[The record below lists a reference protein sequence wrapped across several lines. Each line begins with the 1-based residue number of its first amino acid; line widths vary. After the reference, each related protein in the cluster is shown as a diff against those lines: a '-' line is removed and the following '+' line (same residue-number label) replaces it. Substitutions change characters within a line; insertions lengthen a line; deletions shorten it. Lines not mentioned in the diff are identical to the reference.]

1 MKLLFFR
8 ALQGFGGGLITPVAR
23 LIMVRVF
30 PVNELVIATMYIF
43 LPARIGTILGPLI
56 GGIISSY
63 TTWRWIFFINIP
75 IGIICLFFASKHI
88 KNEVINS
95 NSKLDMK
102 AFILIGTSLSCL
114 ALFLE
119 FIGEKIIPNTLLYF
133 ILGVGIISLILFILR
148 SLKLKDKS
156 ILNLQLFKLR
166 TFRIGT
172 LSNVIAFISTG
183 GIPLLLPLLFQIQ
196 FKLSPLVSGLLIA
209 PMAVGAM
216 FMRGIAPKFIKKYG
230 FKKVITYTPIGI
242 FLSLIMLSYI
252 NINSSYLYIITS
264 CFFLGFFSIS
274 LMSSNGTLIYVDIP
288 KMNSSNATSL
298 DSTIRQFSSGIS
310 IAFSTLLLTYFL
322 KLTDNHIYSDNAI
335 NAFRYTFIALAGI
348 ILIEFFIS
356 SGLAKNDGEKASK
369 GLS

>member
-119 FIGEKIIPNTLLYF
+119 FIGEKIIPKTK
-133 ILGVGIISLILFILR
+133 R
-148 SLKLKDKS
+148 
-156 ILNLQLFKLR
+156 
-166 TFRIGT
+166 
-172 LSNVIAFISTG
+172 
-183 GIPLLLPLLFQIQ
+183 
-196 FKLSPLVSGLLIA
+196 
-209 PMAVGAM
+209 
-216 FMRGIAPKFIKKYG
+216 
-230 FKKVITYTPIGI
+230 
-242 FLSLIMLSYI
+242 
-252 NINSSYLYIITS
+252 
-264 CFFLGFFSIS
+264 
-274 LMSSNGTLIYVDIP
+274 
-288 KMNSSNATSL
+288 
-298 DSTIRQFSSGIS
+298 
-310 IAFSTLLLTYFL
+310 
-322 KLTDNHIYSDNAI
+322 
-335 NAFRYTFIALAGI
+335 
-348 ILIEFFIS
+348 
-356 SGLAKNDGEKASK
+356 
-369 GLS
+369 